1 MIDEVIL
8 RYFYAQLVRFLC
20 PYMDNKRQPRA
31 AKPILGSL
39 RWLQKRGAAAQELDQ
54 IQTSCCIN
62 YKYTYIKLT

>member
-39 RWLQKRGAAAQELDQ
+39 RWLQKREPPLR
-54 IQTSCCIN
+54 N
-62 YKYTYIKLT
+62 WIKLKHHVV